1 MNRCGYHQEK
11 GVYNMEAEK
20 RYLQWK
26 EKTRCQEQIQKE
38 LSEMEGH
45 PEQIEECFGKELEFG
60 TAGLRG
66 KLGAGTNRMN
76 VITVGRVTQGIA
88 EYIADRGAQYKDR
101 GVVIAYDCRHCSE
114 EFAKLAAEIFAA
126 NGIKV
131 FLFASLRPTPELSFA
146 IRQLKA
152 AGGVNITASHNPKQ
166 YNGYKVYW
174 ETGAQVMSDI
184 ADKMLEKIQKT
195 DMFEG
200 VHRMEYKKAV
210 SNGNIVILS
219 EEMDEK
225 YLQLVKSLA
234 IHEKEELA
242 TDIAIVYTPL
252 NGAGSRPV
260 QKILRERG
268 FCNVYIVEEQKDP
281 DPDFTTVGY
290 PNPEDRKAFALA
302 EKLGTETNA
311 EVLIATD
318 PDSDRMAVEVRDEN
332 GSYVALNGNQTGVL
346 LIAYI
351 LEGRKE
357 KKSLPAKGGMIKSIV
372 TGDMGAKI
380 CQAYGVKT
388 YETLTGFKNICGKI
402 PQLKEEGREYVFGYE
417 ESIGYAIS
425 EEVRDKDGIS
435 AAMYICEMA
444 AYYKKQGRSLLQVL
458 DALYEQYGFYKE
470 EQVSF
475 VLEGMKGTERIKRI
489 MQRCREEQFVQFGGM
504 KIEEKID
511 YRNGYKE
518 IAKSNVLKFVLEDE
532 NWFAVRPSGT
542 EPKIKFYF
550 YAKADNEREALK
562 RLQKVKEDVLSFAEG
577 IE

>member
-1 MNRCGYHQEK
+1 
-11 GVYNMEAEK
+11 MEAEK

-114 EFAKLAAEIFAA
+114 EFARLAAEIFAA

-152 AGGVNITASHNPKQ
+152 AGESTSQPVITQNSTTAIRCTGRQ
-166 YNGYKVYW
+166 
-174 ETGAQVMSDI
+174 GAQVMSDI

-268 FCNVYIVEEQKDP
+268 FCNVSIVEEQKDP

-318 PDSDRMAVEVRDEN
+318 PDSDRMAVEVRGEN
-332 GSYVALNGNQTGVL
+332 GSYVALKWKSD
-346 LIAYI
+346 
-351 LEGRKE
+351 GRT
-357 KKSLPAKGGMIKSIV
+357 SYCVHSGGK
-372 TGDMGAKI
+372 
-380 CQAYGVKT
+380 
-388 YETLTGFKNICGKI
+388 
-402 PQLKEEGREYVFGYE
+402 
-417 ESIGYAIS
+417 
-425 EEVRDKDGIS
+425 
-435 AAMYICEMA
+435 
-444 AYYKKQGRSLLQVL
+444 
-458 DALYEQYGFYKE
+458 
-470 EQVSF
+470 
-475 VLEGMKGTERIKRI
+475 
-489 MQRCREEQFVQFGGM
+489 
-504 KIEEKID
+504 
-511 YRNGYKE
+511 
-518 IAKSNVLKFVLEDE
+518 
-532 NWFAVRPSGT
+532 
-542 EPKIKFYF
+542 
-550 YAKADNEREALK
+550 EREKEPACK
-562 RLQKVKEDVLSFAEG
+562 RWNDKIHCHRRYGSKNLSG
-577 IE
+577 IRRQNL